1 MSDPIIY
8 TCKPRQLKQFI
19 MDCMEARLVP
29 FVTSSPGMGKSTIM
43 HGIAKQGLLK
53 PIDHRLSTSV
63 PEDASGLPRFNDRG
77 FAEFAPFEE
86 LFPLENTPVPAGMNG
101 WMLFLDEFPSAKKEV
116 QAAFYKLILDK
127 MTGQKKLND
136 NVWITA
142 AGNKMTDR
150 AIVNPIGTAMQS
162 RVIHLE
168 MELDFDE
175 WMMDVALKHKY
186 HPSIIAFLSAY
197 RSKLM
202 DFRPDHNDKTF
213 CCPRTWEFMNNLL
226 MVNPAVT
233 VERAPLF
240 AGTITS
246 GVAVDFINFVRV
258 FENMTPITQILSNP
272 QTAPVP
278 QEPNARWAVISSM
291 LEHVS
296 EKSFAAL
303 SEYANRF
310 TLDFRVLF
318 FRSVMVR
325 NPEMRRHP
333 MYANAAVELSRYL
346 NE

>member
-1 MSDPIIY
+1 M
-8 TCKPRQLKQFI
+8 
-19 MDCMEARLVP
+19 
-29 FVTSSPGMGKSTIM
+29 
-43 HGIAKQGLLK
+43 
-53 PIDHRLSTSV
+53 
-63 PEDASGLPRFNDRG
+63 
-77 FAEFAPFEE
+77 
-86 LFPLENTPVPAGMNG
+86 
-101 WMLFLDEFPSAKKEV
+101 
-116 QAAFYKLILDK
+116 
-127 MTGQKKLND
+127 
-136 NVWITA
+136 WITA

-175 WMMDVALKHKY
+175 WMMDIALKHKY